1 MNVDIHGIV
10 YEAGDP
16 LETTIIHIPAQDMV
30 ILQQLQV
37 DEYGQVTE
45 DIGQVVYLTGSLPA
59 LIETLTTISLNPQ
72 KLSSSLVEPPST
84 PRPTSPTAMTLRPS
98 GLCLILMVPLRSR
111 SLCPLRT
118 LRPSRSASRTSPRLR
133 V

>member
-59 LIETLTTISLNPQ
+59 LIETLTTISLNP
-72 KLSSSLVEPPST
+72 
-84 PRPTSPTAMTLRPS
+84 
-98 GLCLILMVPLRSR
+98 
-111 SLCPLRT
+111 
-118 LRPSRSASRTSPRLR
+118 SAS
-133 V
+133 VMN